1 MCDASDYVVGVVL
14 GQTKDKKH
22 NAIAYASKTLTG
34 PLLILKKS
42 SKLLFLQLISLDL
55 T

>member
-1 MCDASDYVVGVVL
+1 MCDASDYAMGAVL

-22 NAIAYASKTLTG
+22 HAIAYASKTLTG
-34 PLLILKKS
+34 PQLNYAS
-42 SKLLFLQLISLDL
+42 SWILFLLLISLDL